1 MRISYYGQS
10 GEHRRRCAGLLLM
23 VLATIALAG
32 CTQAAPR
39 STPVPTPTA
48 TPTPIPSATA
58 TPIPDLAIKLE
69 DGVLPAPDPD
79 RVAKLSRL
87 LSLVPA
93 NFGTAVFVDVRAMEG
108 SPLLKSTFGLE
119 ELGVPGIVPTAV
131 ISLLDGAGVVTGP
144 AGDGSLAV
152 LDGSI
157 DVESLLQLASGFGF
171 ALGGPEPEQYRDH
184 QIWNID
190 AFGLTLAVGEAD
202 ATTVVLSSG
211 LFSGNVS
218 SLDLVKGS
226 LDSFDGLA
234 PRWLDDPING
244 RLLNRLPSG
253 FVTTLLAR
261 CGDLARLT
269 PVIDLPGCAGAAAS
283 AESLGA
289 DGVVIYGLIAFDDA
303 TLASAGLKLAMQ
315 QIEADGGLH
324 FGEVTAGQEE
334 ELVWTRV
341 LIDTSQVAQALKA
354 LSQPAQ

>member
-1 MRISYYGQS
+1 
-10 GEHRRRCAGLLLM
+10 
-23 VLATIALAG
+23 
-32 CTQAAPR
+32 
-39 STPVPTPTA
+39 
-48 TPTPIPSATA
+48 
-58 TPIPDLAIKLE
+58 
-69 DGVLPAPDPD
+69 
-79 RVAKLSRL
+79 
-87 LSLVPA
+87 
-93 NFGTAVFVDVRAMEG
+93 MEG
-108 SPLLKSTFGLE
+108 SPLLKSAFDLE
-119 ELGVPGIVPTAV
+119 GLGVPGIVPTAA

-144 AGDGSLAV
+144 PGDGSLAV

-157 DVESLLQLASGFGF
+157 DVESLLQLASGFGI
-171 ALGGPEPEQYRDH
+171 ALGGPEPETFRDH
-184 QIWNID
+184 RVWSID

-202 ATTVVLSSG
+202 ATTVVVSSG
-211 LFSGNVS
+211 FFSENVS

-234 PRWLDDPING
+234 PRWLDNPINE

-269 PVIDLPGCAGAAAS
+269 PVIDLPGCAAAAS

-303 TLASAGLKLAMQ
+303 TLASAGLKLAIQ
-315 QIEADGGLH
+315 RIEADGGLP

-341 LIDTSQVAQALKA
+341 LIDTAQVAQALKA